1 MKTSWIILLILAS
14 MIGVGANLY
23 LSNSAL
29 NSAKNSTLSN
39 STVLQADD
47 GKEVNIFD
55 PQDPR
60 IRVVYF
66 GFTRCP
72 DVCPTSLAMLS
83 AALKQ
88 LPQAELDKI
97 RPMFITLDP
106 ERDSGTDAQKYAHYF
121 HPNIEGFSGSVDN
134 ISSLAHRY
142 GVIFQKT
149 ELKDSALKY
158 TIDHSSYFYFLKPD
172 GTLLKKVPHTLNPQP
187 IIVAIEQLEKE
198 NS

>member
-1 MKTSWIILLILAS
+1 MKKSWLITMLFAFIVGICVNYYFNGPSANTAQSAS
-14 MIGVGANLY
+14 FSLIGKDNQ
-23 LSNSAL
+23 
-29 NSAKNSTLSN
+29 T
-39 STVLQADD
+39 
-47 GKEVNIFD
+47 VNIFD
-55 PQDPR
+55 TTDPR
-60 IRVVYF
+60 IRIVYF

-88 LPQAELDKI
+88 LTPSELDNV

-106 ERDSGTDAQKYAHYF
+106 ERDSGEDSQKYAHYF
-121 HPNIEGFSGSVDN
+121 HPKIEGFSGSLDS
-134 ISSLAHRY
+134 IKTLAQNY

-149 ELKDSALKY
+149 ELKESALNY

-187 IIVAIEQLEKE
+187 LILAIQQLEKE
-198 NS
+198 NMQ

>member
-1 MKTSWIILLILAS
+1 MKKSWLIIMLFAFI
-14 MIGVGANLY
+14 IGLCANY
-23 LSNSAL
+23 YFNGPS
-29 NSAKNSTLSN
+29 KQQ
-39 STVLQADD
+39 VQAPTFDFK
-47 GKEVNIFD
+47 GSGNQTVNIFD

-60 IRVVYF
+60 IRIVYF

-88 LPQAELDKI
+88 LNPAEMKSI

-106 ERDSGTDAQKYAHYF
+106 ERDSGDDAQKYAHYF
-121 HPNIEGFSGSVDN
+121 HPQMEGFSGSLEATKL
-134 ISSLAHRY
+134 LANRY

-149 ELKDSALKY
+149 ELKDSALNY

-187 IIVAIEQLEKE
+187 LILAIQNLEKD
-198 NS
+198 NMT

>member
-1 MKTSWIILLILAS
+1 MKKSWLIIMLFAFIIGLCANYYFNGPSRHQPPTQILDFKGSDNKA
-14 MIGVGANLY
+14 
-23 LSNSAL
+23 
-29 NSAKNSTLSN
+29 
-39 STVLQADD
+39 
-47 GKEVNIFD
+47 VNIFD

-60 IRVVYF
+60 IRIVYF
-66 GFTRCP
+66 GFTRCS

-88 LPQAELDKI
+88 LNAAEMKRI

-106 ERDSGTDAQKYAHYF
+106 ERDSGDDAQKYAHYF
-121 HPNIEGFSGSVDN
+121 HSKMEGFSGSLEATK
-134 ISSLAHRY
+134 ILANRY

-149 ELKDSALKY
+149 ELQDSALNY

-187 IIVAIEQLEKE
+187 LILAIQNLEKD
-198 NS
+198 NMT

>member
-1 MKTSWIILLILAS
+1 MKKSWIGLLILAFI
-14 MIGVGANLY
+14 IGAAANLY
-23 LSNSAL
+23 MNNHERINAEDPQ
-29 NSAKNSTLSN
+29 ATL
-39 STVLQADD
+39 LEGID
-47 GKEVNIFD
+47 GEVVNIFD
-55 PQDPR
+55 DQDQR
-60 IRVVYF
+60 IRVIYF

-88 LPQAELDKI
+88 LPQTELDKI

-106 ERDSGTDAQKYAHYF
+106 ERDSGKDAQKYAHYF
-121 HPNIEGFSGSVDN
+121 HPNIEGFSGSLDT
-134 ISSLAHRY
+134 ISTLAHRY

-158 TIDHSSYFYFLKPD
+158 TIDHSSYFYFVASD
-172 GTLLKKVPHTLNPQP
+172 GSLLKKVPHTLNPQP

-198 NS
+198 KP